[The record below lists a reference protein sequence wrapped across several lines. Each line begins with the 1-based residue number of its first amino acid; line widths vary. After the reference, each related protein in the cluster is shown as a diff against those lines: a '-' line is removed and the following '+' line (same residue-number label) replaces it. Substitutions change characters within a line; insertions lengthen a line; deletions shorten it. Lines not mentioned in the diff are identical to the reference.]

1 MASPSSPHSTPASD
15 GAPLPG
21 ERRGGATQPHPASGG
36 KTERPT
42 QSEVNTKD
50 KAPPKQAP
58 SRAAA
63 SPRAAN
69 PTGGPLGAAI
79 GVSPKGAPPTTASR
93 SLTDRL
99 ACKEEG
105 VFAPPLA
112 VQLRML
118 APGQSTPV
126 PAAAASPAAGT
137 APNAGVL
144 STGYTSQPAPAAAGG
159 GVATG
164 GASVPQ
170 SVPNPAKITGAYP
183 STTRDSMAPGPFAPS
198 SRRSLGGGAAPF
210 RDANQALGLTARPLQ
225 ALATPSPVPAA
236 PSHASPVQAAPS
248 PGQSV
253 TLTLPPTWGPGKQ
266 LRLRFGD
273 GACALT
279 AWIALP
285 CHAAPFPLATHPH
298 THYRVPRLCV
308 HHLPSPLS
316 TLPPL
321 PVFTSISSCPH
332 PPAPHMHM
340 PSSSPGRCLIV
351 TPPLGLK
358 ARCLSD
364 RATKG

>member
-93 SLTDRL
+93 LLTDRL

-126 PAAAASPAAGT
+126 PAAAALLQLARLLTPA
-137 APNAGVL
+137 
-144 STGYTSQPAPAAAGG
+144 S
-159 GVATG
+159 
-164 GASVPQ
+164 
-170 SVPNPAKITGAYP
+170 YP
-183 STTRDSMAPGPFAPS
+183 
-198 SRRSLGGGAAPF
+198 
-210 RDANQALGLTARPLQ
+210 
-225 ALATPSPVPAA
+225 LATPASQPLPLQGEGWRLVGRACHNQCPTLQRSRAPTHQRQGTPWPPAHSRQA
-236 PSHASPVQAAPS
+236 PGEAWAEAPLPS
-248 PGQSV
+248 G
-253 TLTLPPTWGPGKQ
+253 TLTKPW
-266 LRLRFGD
+266 
-273 GACALT
+273 A
-279 AWIALP
+279 
-285 CHAAPFPLATHPH
+285 
-298 THYRVPRLCV
+298 
-308 HHLPSPLS
+308 
-316 TLPPL
+316 
-321 PVFTSISSCPH
+321 
-332 PPAPHMHM
+332 
-340 PSSSPGRCLIV
+340 
-351 TPPLGLK
+351 
-358 ARCLSD
+358 
-364 RATKG
+364 